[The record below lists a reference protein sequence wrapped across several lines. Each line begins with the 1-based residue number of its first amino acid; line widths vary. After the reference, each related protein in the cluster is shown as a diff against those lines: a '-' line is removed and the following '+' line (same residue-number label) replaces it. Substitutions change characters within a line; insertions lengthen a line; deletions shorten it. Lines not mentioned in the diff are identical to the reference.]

1 MSVKLY
7 TVGRVSFIN
16 EVSRKGVVR
25 VLARGC
31 VYEFR
36 PAIELPVY
44 SLSAVTRDGDVTYC
58 PVSFRVN
65 RPLVTPP
72 ELVRCY
78 EMLWPVNILLHKVK
92 LAVKGYRRDLNK

>member
-1 MSVKLY
+1 MLTGLGFPRSFQKISVKLY
-7 TVGRVSFIN
+7 TVGRVSSLIN

-44 SLSAVTRDGDVTYC
+44 S
-58 PVSFRVN
+58 
-65 RPLVTPP
+65 
-72 ELVRCY
+72 
-78 EMLWPVNILLHKVK
+78 
-92 LAVKGYRRDLNK
+92 